1 MRYNFVFLKQKTMAT
16 VRDKAIQ
23 DIVELEELES
33 IIRKCDIC
41 HVGMVDVDEPYVLAF
56 NFGYEDQTV
65 WLHCAKEGK
74 KLEILKRNNN
84 VCISFNADQKLFARH
99 EQVACSWRMAYRSV
113 LIHGQA
119 ILVEDEEEKMKGLN
133 SMMKNYSDREFSYS
147 KPAVDNIMVIKIP
160 VAAITG
166 RQFEY

>member
-1 MRYNFVFLKQKTMAT
+1 MAT

-23 DIVELEELES
+23 DIVDMDELEA
-33 IIRKCDIC
+33 IIKRCDTC
-41 HVGMVDVDEPYVLAF
+41 HVGMVDGDEPYVLAF
-56 NFGYEDQTV
+56 NFGYEDQTL

-84 VCISFNADQKLFARH
+84 VCVQFDTDHKLFARH

-133 SMMKNYSDREFSYS
+133 IMMKNYSDKEFKYS
-147 KPAVDNIMVIKIP
+147 KPAVDNIMIIKIP
-160 VAAITG
+160 VAAISG